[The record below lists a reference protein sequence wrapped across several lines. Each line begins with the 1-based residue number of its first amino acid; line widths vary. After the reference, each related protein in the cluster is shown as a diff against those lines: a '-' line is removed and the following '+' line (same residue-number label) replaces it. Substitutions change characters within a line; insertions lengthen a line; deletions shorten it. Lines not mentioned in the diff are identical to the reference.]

1 MNPSYKAGS
10 GFLLSGAEFYQSSS

>member
-10 GFLLSGAEFYQSSS
+10 GF

>member
-10 GFLLSGAEFYQSSS
+10 GFLLSGAEF

>member
-10 GFLLSGAEFYQSSS
+10 G

>member
-10 GFLLSGAEFYQSSS
+10 GFLLSG

>member
-10 GFLLSGAEFYQSSS
+10 GFL

>member
-10 GFLLSGAEFYQSSS
+10 GFLL

>member
-10 GFLLSGAEFYQSSS
+10 GFLLSGA

>member
-10 GFLLSGAEFYQSSS
+10 GFLLS